1 MSFEKPSPEFTRD
14 LEHSDEARV
23 RLLPSPKTTAPP
35 PHMGEGRQENNEH
48 LQVQDWGAWAF
59 PGAPHKTSLEQ
70 EWQQLGKARKTR
82 KHKRPIAFF

>member
-48 LQVQDWGAWAF
+48 VQVQDWGA
-59 PGAPHKTSLEQ
+59 
-70 EWQQLGKARKTR
+70 
-82 KHKRPIAFF
+82 